1 MKNYDELTN
10 DLLER
15 RNRYVTDQKRK
26 RKTVISVATS
36 LCCVCLVA
44 LLGIGVWQGGMLNS
58 QSPISLDDSTVI
70 GEKDYINPDGFDN
83 SLSSNGE
90 NISVSGNDNSTG
102 DSTNKDD
109 VCDIL
114 GMVVIDEETYL
125 QFFTDSEAYTLD
137 ACLGDASDYEGTYR
151 THLNDIAAKLYTAKE
166 DSNVLIVELGN
177 GGTVVLKKV
186 LTFSGVW
193 YIITEHLRE

>member
-44 LLGIGVWQGGMLNS
+44 LLGIGVWQRG
-58 QSPISLDDSTVI
+58 
-70 GEKDYINPDGFDN
+70 
-83 SLSSNGE
+83 
-90 NISVSGNDNSTG
+90 
-102 DSTNKDD
+102 
-109 VCDIL
+109 IL
-114 GMVVIDEETYL
+114 GMVVIDGETYL
-125 QFFTDSEAYTLD
+125 QFFTDFEAYTLD

-151 THLNDIAAKLYTAKE
+151 THPNDFAAKLYTAKE
-166 DSNVLIVELGN
+166 DSNVLIVKLGN

-186 LTFSGVW
+186 KQ
-193 YIITEHLRE
+193 

>member
-44 LLGIGVWQGGMLNS
+44 LLGIGVWQRGMLNS
-58 QSPISLDDSTVI
+58 QPPISLDDSTII
-70 GEKDYINPDGFDN
+70 GEKDYINPDDVDN
-83 SLSSNGE
+83 SQFPNDE
-90 NISVSGNDNSTG
+90 NISVSGNDNSSG

-114 GMVVIDEETYL
+114 GMVVIDGETYL
-125 QFFTDSEAYTLD
+125 QFFTDFEAYTLD

-151 THLNDIAAKLYTAKE
+151 THPNDFAAKLYTAKE
-166 DSNVLIVELGN
+166 DSNVLIVKLGN

-186 LTFSGVW
+186 KQ
-193 YIITEHLRE
+193 

>member
-44 LLGIGVWQGGMLNS
+44 LLGIGVWQGGMFNS
-58 QSPISLDDSTVI
+58 QSPSSLDDSTII
-70 GEKDYINPDGFDN
+70 GEKDYINPDDVDN
-83 SLSSNGE
+83 SQFPNDK
-90 NISVSGNDNSTG
+90 NILVSGNDNSSG
-102 DSTNKDD
+102 DSANKDN

-114 GMVVIDEETYL
+114 GMVVIDGETYI
-125 QFFTDSEAYTLD
+125 QFFTDFKAYTLD
-137 ACLGDASDYEGTYR
+137 ACLGDASDYEGTYK
-151 THLNDIAAKLYTAKE
+151 THLSDIAAKLYTAKE
-166 DSNVLIVELGN
+166 DSNVLIVKLGN
-177 GGTVVLKKV
+177 GGTVVLKK
-186 LTFSGVW
+186 
-193 YIITEHLRE
+193 IEQ

>member
-58 QSPISLDDSTVI
+58 QSPI
-70 GEKDYINPDGFDN
+70 P
-83 SLSSNGE
+83 
-90 NISVSGNDNSTG
+90 
-102 DSTNKDD
+102 
-109 VCDIL
+109 
-114 GMVVIDEETYL
+114 
-125 QFFTDSEAYTLD
+125 
-137 ACLGDASDYEGTYR
+137 
-151 THLNDIAAKLYTAKE
+151 
-166 DSNVLIVELGN
+166 
-177 GGTVVLKKV
+177 
-186 LTFSGVW
+186 
-193 YIITEHLRE
+193 

>member
-26 RKTVISVATS
+26 RKKVISVATS

-83 SLSSNGE
+83 SQSSNGE

-186 LTFSGVW
+186 KQ
-193 YIITEHLRE
+193 